1 MMAALAAL
9 LLWSYQV
16 VLTGSRL
23 DVRATLSP
31 GSDAELRAGDPASVS
46 EVRVNGARVEP
57 RRGSWRA
64 PSCRKG
70 CRVSYSFDLTHAGA
84 SPPQE
89 WLLRPAS
96 GEARLS
102 VHVVATD
109 GQRFAAAG
117 ATADGALELSSFD
130 LDFAGPAAFGPLQIE
145 RIPLGARTLQV
156 ALAPSGRARPGLL
169 RFIAAQ
175 ARSVADYFGQLPV
188 DDP

>member
-1 MMAALAAL
+1 MGNRIRIDPTSRLPLAADGSLATADDATKEL
-9 LLWSYQV
+9 LALRQAIAARPSKYV
-16 VLTGSRL
+16 ELT
-23 DVRATLSP
+23 
-31 GSDAELRAGDPASVS
+31 
-46 EVRVNGARVEP
+46 ARTNF
-57 RRGSWRA
+57 
-64 PSCRKG
+64 
-70 CRVSYSFDLTHAGA
+70 SFLAGA
-84 SPPQE
+84 SPPEE